1 MEPKTP
7 ANIPSVVDERG
18 IQRVGIGLVL
28 SGGGVRAA
36 AFHSGVLKYLA
47 ERGMLE
53 EVSQI
58 SSVSGGSLLV
68 GLVYSSNSYQWPSS
82 EQYLN
87 VSAEHVRKVL
97 TTTNLQYCATIKLI
111 LWPPNW
117 RFVFSRANIIAKT
130 LKSLWNIEAT
140 VGQIPKSPC
149 WSINGTTGETGKRF
163 RFKDNRMGDYVLGYA
178 DIASLPLSKALAVS
192 AAFPGGVGPLAIK
205 SKSFKWHTHEHFA
218 SNGNSQ
224 LLAPRFKRIHLY
236 DGGLYDNLGLEP
248 LFDLGEQKFKTQKN
262 VSVSKIILSDG
273 GAPLRNT
280 SIPGQ
285 LNPLRF
291 RRMMD
296 IMSDQQRAL
305 RVRSFVGFLRANN
318 KCGAYLRLGS
328 EAEKIITEYGK
339 GRKNQTALLALEW
352 LKDGQIKSASAY
364 PTNLKRMSEK
374 DFELLSRHG
383 YETAKWNL
391 ELFS

>member
-1 MEPKTP
+1 MELETP
-7 ANIPSVVDERG
+7 ANMQNVADEQV
-18 IQRVGIGLVL
+18 IQQVGIGLAL

-47 ERGMLE
+47 EKGMLE
-53 EVSQI
+53 DVTQI

-87 VSAEHVRKVL
+87 VSVGHVRKVL
-97 TTTNLQYCATIKLI
+97 TTKNLQYRAAIKLV
-111 LWPPNW
+111 LYPPNW
-117 RFVFSRANIIAKT
+117 RFVFSRANVIAQT
-130 LKSLWNIEAT
+130 LESLWNIDAT
-140 VGQIPKSPC
+140 VGQIPPSPC
-149 WSINGTTGETGKRF
+149 WSINGTTAETGKRF
-163 RFKDNRMGDYVLGYA
+163 RFKNGRMGDYVLGYA

-205 SKSFKWHTHEHFA
+205 SESFKWHKHEHFA
-218 SNGNSQ
+218 SNGKSQ
-224 LLAPRFKRIHLY
+224 LLAPKFKRIHLY

-248 LFDLGEQKFKTQKN
+248 LFDLGEQKFKTRKN
-262 VSVSKIILSDG
+262 VSVSKVILSDG

-291 RRMMD
+291 HRMMD

-305 RVRSFVGFLRANN
+305 RVRSFVGFLRAN
-318 KCGAYLRLGS
+318 KECGAYLQLGGNAKMS
-328 EAEKIITEYGK
+328 IAEYGK
-339 GRKNQTALLALEW
+339 DRLNQAKLLALEW
-352 LKDGQIKSASAY
+352 LKEEQIRSASAY
-364 PTNLKRMSEK
+364 PTNLKRMSIK
-374 DFELLSRHG
+374 DFELLFRHG